1 MPPPVAR
8 VDAEPRDGVSEHNI
22 LGVQCNL
29 ALTYQS
35 LGRNEEALR
44 MQQLVYSGRLK
55 LNGEEHL
62 ETLRE
67 AHNYANMLVDLERF
81 EEAKSLLCKSM
92 PAARRVLGE
101 GNLITL
107 WFMSTYAESLYKDN
121 GATLDDLRKAVATL
135 VDVER
140 TARRVLG
147 GAHPL
152 VIHIEDDLR
161 HARAVLCARETPSP
175 G

>member
-1 MPPPVAR
+1 MKR
-8 VDAEPRDGVSEHNI
+8 RLGVSEHNI

-121 GATLDDLRKAVATL
+121 GATLDDFREAVTTL
-135 VDVER
+135 EDTER
-140 TARRVLG
+140 IARRVLG

-152 VIHIEDDLR
+152 TVDIERSLR
-161 HARAVLCARETPSP
+161 RARAALRVRETPS
-175 G
+175 GH